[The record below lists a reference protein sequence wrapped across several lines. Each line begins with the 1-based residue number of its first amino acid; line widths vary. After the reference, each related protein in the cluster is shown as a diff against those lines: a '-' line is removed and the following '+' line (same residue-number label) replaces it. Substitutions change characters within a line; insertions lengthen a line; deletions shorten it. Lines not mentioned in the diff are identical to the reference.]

1 MSTLKYCTKAISILY
16 SGFTSAAAT
25 PWLPINADYATIN
38 VQSQL
43 KKADLGHT
51 LNSHAAIYSYL
62 ANLRQNEA
70 ILFGS
75 TEFFNGTVNGDD
87 LFGYV
92 RVKKGNPGTMVLV
105 NFGSE
110 EEIADLSMMKFL
122 PERGTVQVRS
132 VYDPET
138 HVDEW

>member
-1 MSTLKYCTKAISILY
+1 M
-16 SGFTSAAAT
+16 
-25 PWLPINADYATIN
+25 
-38 VQSQL
+38 
-43 KKADLGHT
+43 GHT

-75 TEFFNGTVNGDD
+75 TEFFNGTINGDD

-92 RVKKGNPGTMVLV
+92 RVKKGNPGTIVLV
-105 NFGSE
+105 NFGTE
-110 EEIADLSMMKFL
+110 EETADLSMMKYL

-132 VYDPET
+132 VYNPET
-138 HVDEW
+138 YVDEG